1 MASAALCDPA
11 RATYVV
17 LNWRQPE
24 LTVRAAE
31 ALLAAG
37 APAERVVVVD
47 NGSADGSA
55 AQLTARLP
63 ECAHVALEENGG
75 FARGNNAG
83 AATLAGDA
91 YVFVNSDAFAAPGA
105 TLAALLAPLAEERIG
120 LTVPLLRN
128 EDGSVQSSVFP
139 LTRPG
144 VALVRA
150 SGLSRFVP
158 DAQQPRWST
167 HWSHDR
173 SRDVECAVGAV
184 VAVRA
189 DAWEELGGWPER
201 SFMYGEDVDLF
212 WRARELGW
220 RARFVREAVF
230 THLGNASASA
240 RWDDAARAERVGRA
254 EREVIRLH
262 SSRAASAAAL
272 AALTGGLAARRAWF
286 RLRGNEE
293 AAAALDGAL
302 RGYRGR

>member
-1 MASAALCDPA
+1 MPFLPACDPA

-24 LTVRAAE
+24 LTVRAVE
-31 ALLAAG
+31 ALLEAG
-37 APAERVVVVD
+37 APAERIVVVD
-47 NGSADGSA
+47 NGSGDGSA
-55 AQLTARLP
+55 EQLAGRLAGCVHLELP
-63 ECAHVALEENGG
+63 ENTG
-75 FARGNNAG
+75 FARGNNTG
-83 AATLAGDA
+83 ASQLPGEA
-91 YVFVNSDAFAAPGA
+91 YVFVNSDAFADPGG
-105 TLAALLAPLAEERIG
+105 TLTALLAPFAEPRVGLAC
-120 LTVPLLRN
+120 PLLRN
-128 EDGSVQSSVFP
+128 VDGSVQQSVFP

-158 DAQQPRWST
+158 DVRQPRWST

-201 SFMYGEDVDLF
+201 AFMYAEDVDLF
-212 WRARELGW
+212 WRAHELGW
-220 RARFVREAVF
+220 RTRFVRDSAF
-230 THLGNASASA
+230 THLGNASAGT

-254 EREVIRLH
+254 EREVILLH
-262 SSRAASAAAL
+262 SSRASAAAAL
-272 AALTGGLAARRAWF
+272 GALTGGLAARRLWF
-286 RLRGNEE
+286 RLRGD
-293 AAAALDGAL
+293 AAAATALDGAL